1 MDLPGVQDSGYAE
14 QLGDVSVDTELGR
27 RLDVPA
33 SCLGG
38 MPTAGIAAVARQTF
52 RAAGTS

>member
-14 QLGDVSVDTELGR
+14 QLGDVSADTEFGR
-27 RLDVPA
+27 RLDVPT

-38 MPTAGIAAVARQTF
+38 MPIAGIAAVARQTF
-52 RAAGTS
+52 RPAGTS